1 MAATPNIKNSSKSPD
16 VNIVKQGHT
25 TNGDFGSNPNAK
37 VKGGRTT
44 RDITIP
50 TAKG

>member
-1 MAATPNIKNSSKSPD
+1 MAGKDIRKVSKSAD
-16 VNIVKQGHT
+16 TNIMKQGHT

-37 VKGGRTT
+37 VLGGRTT

-50 TAKG
+50 TAR

>member
-1 MAATPNIKNSSKSPD
+1 MAGKDITKMSKAPD
-16 VNIVKQGHT
+16 TTIVKQGHT

-37 VKGGRTT
+37 VLGGRTT

-50 TAKG
+50 TAR

>member
-1 MAATPNIKNSSKSPD
+1 MAATPNIKNSSKAPD
-16 VNIVKQGHT
+16 VNIMKQGHT
-25 TNGDFGSNPNAK
+25 TNGDFGSNPSAR